1 MDIDRLSRLLD
12 LYFDEGLDAETKRE
26 LEEMLLASSQ
36 ARSLFWERAQ
46 LNSHLRQQGQEGWGV
61 ETDVSADDA
70 VSEDIERAAG
80 AVARDGAASPLNR
93 PLFRWLVSG
102 LAASLMLVMVGQW
115 VLREVRSDLGR
126 FRIASVS
133 SDLAR
138 ESAEVEGTLVR
149 RRDAWVAVLR
159 KAVAVEWQSPKDAP
173 VVGEPMK
180 AGRIQFDNGL
190 IEIQTNRGALILLK
204 GPADLEIVSD
214 MEVRCQEGRL
224 SVEVPP
230 PAEGFLVHTPLVQ
243 VVDRGTAFAMDVKG
257 DEKAEVHVIDGL
269 VELTSTVPDSSMR
282 EIREGEAIRISN
294 DGSINDI
301 LAAADAFPSRA
312 EINSRTKNE
321 AFEMSQ
327 AWRQRRNAIVDDP
340 SCLVYFDFEKSRAVR
355 SRYRDTIVPNHSKS
369 EGAGEHGVIVGCDWT
384 DGRWPGKR
392 ALDFK
397 NASDRVLFSVD
408 GKHESLTCI
417 TSVRLGSMDRAYS
430 SLLMSG
436 DAIEGELQ
444 WQISQKRLDNSMGRL
459 SLGRRVDSQW
469 NSMDH
474 FLSDA
479 IIGPQRLGTWM
490 QLAFVWDGKERICSQ
505 YIDGKLV
512 SRDFTRTEV
521 DSSFLS
527 TGRLE
532 LGNWTPREGFSVSSP
547 VRNFNGRMDEFVMFD
562 RVFSDQEIQ
571 AFHDLKSAYW
581 SGKASNDWGNPENWS
596 AKVLPVRGD
605 DVYVDLPSTEKVVF
619 NSGAT
624 EDLNRVILGSGS
636 GRLGAM
642 EISGGKIRAAK
653 NPDRHTRVGVA
664 GGVGEVWQHAGEVNL
679 NSLQIGLD
687 PSSHG
692 LYRLT
697 GGNLL
702 LSRANNST
710 KCSLDIGP
718 LYGDGTFEISGGEL
732 MTRRGVCLG
741 RDEGRGVFSVI
752 GDGAS
757 AIEIGAYKDG
767 AGFWKQNAGSILKV
781 RIGENGL
788 RRINI
793 AGESGDGDVDVGF
806 AKGALIDVGFVDK
819 AIAGQWDVMHWN
831 GEIINEGLQ
840 FGPDVD
846 TEVWSFEFV
855 DTDESGSFDT
865 LRVIARPQAN

>member
-12 LYFDEGLDAETKRE
+12 LYFDEGLDADTKHE
-26 LEEMLLASSQ
+26 LEEMLLASSL

-46 LNSHLRQQGQEGWGV
+46 LNAHLRQQGQEGWGV
-61 ETDVSADDA
+61 EDVVSVDDTA
-70 VSEDIERAAG
+70 SEDIVRAAG
-80 AVARDGAASPLNR
+80 PVARDDAAASFHR
-93 PLFRWLVSG
+93 PLFRWLVAG
-102 LAASLMLVMVGQW
+102 LAASLMLVMIGQW
-115 VLREVRSDLGR
+115 VLHEVDGDLER
-126 FRIASVS
+126 FRVANVAS
-133 SDLAR
+133 DMGR
-138 ESAEVEGTLVR
+138 EPYGVEGTLVKQ
-149 RRDAWVAVLR
+149 RDAWVAVLR
-159 KAVAVEWQSPKDAP
+159 KAVGVEWQNPIDAP

-180 AGRIQFDNGL
+180 ARRIQFDNGL
-190 IEIQTNRGALILLK
+190 IEIQTNRGALILLE

-269 VELTSTVPDSSMR
+269 VELTSPVSDSPMR
-282 EIREGEAIRISN
+282 EVREGEAIRIAS
-294 DGSINDI
+294 DGMFNDI
-301 LAAADAFPSRA
+301 RSASDAFPSSA
-312 EINSRTKNE
+312 EIDSRTKS
-321 AFEMSQ
+321 AALEMRQ
-327 AWRQRRNAIVDDP
+327 AWRQRRDAIVDDP

-369 EGAGEHGVIVGCDWT
+369 ADAGEHGVVVGCDWT
-384 DGRWPGKR
+384 DGRWRGKR

-417 TSVRLGSMDRAYS
+417 TSVRLGAMDRAYS

-444 WQISQKRLDNSMGRL
+444 WQISQNRLDNSMGRL
-459 SLGRRVDSQW
+459 NLGRRLDSQW
-469 NSMDH
+469 NSMDS

-512 SRDFTRTEV
+512 SRDFTRTSV

-532 LGNWTPREGFSVSSP
+532 LGNWTPREGFSLSSP

-581 SGKASNDWGNPENWS
+581 SGAESNEWGNPENWS
-596 AKVLPVRGD
+596 AQILPVRGD
-605 DVYVDLPSTEKVVF
+605 DVYLDIPDQENVVF
-619 NSGAT
+619 NSGST
-624 EDLNRVILGSGS
+624 EDLNRVILGSGT
-636 GRLGAM
+636 GRLGSL
-642 EISGGKIRAAK
+642 EISGGKILATK

-692 LYRLT
+692 LYRMT

-702 LSRANNST
+702 LSRANNLT
-710 KCSLDIGP
+710 KCSLDVGP

-732 MTRRGVCLG
+732 MTRRGVSLG

-752 GDGAS
+752 GDNAS
-757 AIEIGAYKDG
+757 AIEIGTYKDG
-767 AGFWKQNAGSILKV
+767 AGFWHQNAGSTLKV
-781 RIGENGL
+781 RVGESGL
-788 RRINI
+788 TRINI
-793 AGESGDGDVDVGF
+793 GGEAEGEGVDVRF
-806 AKGALIDVGFVDK
+806 ANGALIDLGFVDNS
-819 AIAGQWDVMHWN
+819 IAGEWDVMHWD
-831 GEIINEGLQ
+831 GELIDEGLQ
-840 FGPDVD
+840 FGPEVNTD
-846 TEVWSFEFV
+846 VWSFEFV
-855 DTDESGSFDT
+855 DTDGSGSLDT
-865 LRVIARPQAN
+865 LRVIAQP